1 MHQYYINSCD
11 HPLYKSFQDLYRT
24 SFPLFEQRSVT
35 QQTEAFQNEQYKLL
49 VFTENDTFLGFI
61 SYWLFGTYCY
71 VEHFAVNTDL
81 RGKGYGSHLLG
92 TFIQSTDKI
101 VLLEID
107 PITDSISEARL
118 RFYKKCGFYENPY
131 PHKHPAYRHE
141 YQPHPL
147 IVLTTKR
154 KISKDEYLKFNLDL
168 NITVMNKAIKVKTA
182 IIFGGKSAEHEV
194 SLKSASNVSNS
205 MDRTKFIPLLLAV
218 DKSGKW
224 FYNDKYVSD
233 KVNLADNDY
242 FIGAIPVYLSATGNS
257 VNVVDQK
264 ENKVLANFNIAFPII
279 HGTFGEDGTL
289 QGILK
294 SLNIPFVGPDILG
307 SSIAMDKDVTKRL
320 LKAANIP
327 VANSYTLYKHIPN
340 EYSFQEIVSNLGLPV
355 FVKPANAGSSV
366 GVSKVTDETEYHTA
380 LEAAFRFDNKIL
392 VEEAVIGKELECGVL
407 GNEEPQASVV
417 GEIVATETF
426 YSYEAKYIH
435 SDGAA
440 LQVPARIEAYISDEI
455 RHLAVKACKAICCEG
470 MARVDFLLSSE
481 NKLVLNEINTL
492 PGFTEISMY
501 PKMWEAAGITE
512 KELITKLIIY
522 AIQRHDR
529 NADLSTEIGK

>member
-1 MHQYYINSCD
+1 MC
-11 HPLYKSFQDLYRT
+11 LL
-24 SFPLFEQRSVT
+24 
-35 QQTEAFQNEQYKLL
+35 QNEK
-49 VFTENDTFLGFI
+49 
-61 SYWLFGTYCY
+61 
-71 VEHFAVNTDL
+71 
-81 RGKGYGSHLLG
+81 
-92 TFIQSTDKI
+92 
-101 VLLEID
+101 
-107 PITDSISEARL
+107 
-118 RFYKKCGFYENPY
+118 
-131 PHKHPAYRHE
+131 
-141 YQPHPL
+141 YQ
-147 IVLTTKR
+147 KM
-154 KISKDEYLKFNLDL
+154 EYLKFNLDQ

-194 SLKSASNVSNS
+194 SLKSASNVFNS

-224 FYNDKYVSD
+224 FYNGQYVSD
-233 KVNLADNDY
+233 NVNLADNDY
-242 FIGAIPVYLSATGNS
+242 FIGATPVYLSAAGNS
-257 VNVVDQK
+257 VNVIDQK
-264 ENKVLANFNIAFPII
+264 ENRVLANFDVAFPII

-307 SSIAMDKDVTKRL
+307 SAIAMDKDVTKRL

-327 VANSYTLYKHIPN
+327 VADSYTLYRRIPN
-340 EYSFQEIVSNLGLPV
+340 EYSFQEIVSKLGLPV

-366 GVSKVTDETEYHTA
+366 GVSKVTDEAEYHAA

-435 SDGAA
+435 SDGAL
-440 LQVPARIEAYISDEI
+440 LQVPARIEAHISDEI
-455 RHLAVKACKAICCEG
+455 RNLAIKACKAICCEG

-501 PKMWEAAGITE
+501 PKMWEAAGVTE
-512 KELITKLIIY
+512 KELITMLIIH
-522 AIQRHDR
+522 AIQRHER